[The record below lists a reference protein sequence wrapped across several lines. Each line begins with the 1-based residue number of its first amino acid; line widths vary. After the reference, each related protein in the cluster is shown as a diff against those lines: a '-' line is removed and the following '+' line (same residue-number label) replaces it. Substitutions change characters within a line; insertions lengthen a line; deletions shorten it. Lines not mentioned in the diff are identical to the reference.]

1 MHVDCGL
8 WIVGWLAGLSFKKL
22 AGTNCGTEKTWFA
35 VFAGKKERW
44 QRAVQ
49 QSVLHDV
56 DKNAFKLSSVSG
68 LLFGEAE

>member
-1 MHVDCGL
+1 MWIVDCGL
-8 WIVGWLAGLSFKKL
+8 WAGLLACLSKSLQGLTAERKKL
-22 AGTNCGTEKTWFA
+22 GLRI
-35 VFAGKKERW
+35 FAGKKERW

-49 QSVLHDV
+49 QSVLNDV